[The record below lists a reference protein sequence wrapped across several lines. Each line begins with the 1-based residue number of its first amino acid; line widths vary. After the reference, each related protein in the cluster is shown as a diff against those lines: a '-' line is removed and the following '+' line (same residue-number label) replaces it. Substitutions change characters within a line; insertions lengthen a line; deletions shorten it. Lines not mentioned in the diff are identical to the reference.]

1 MSQHKSFTV
10 KELHLITSGNIVVH
24 FDASLLDYV
33 GACMT
38 FIVIM
43 SERNA

>member
-1 MSQHKSFTV
+1 MSQHKSFTEKKLYV
-10 KELHLITSGNIVVH
+10 ITSGKIVAH

-33 GACMT
+33 IACMT